1 MKHLNILVA
10 VSMSLWL
17 SGCLS
22 PTPPPLPTPPPQE
35 IHADAWWHELG
46 DAHFNTLADTLIGNN
61 LSLEMAKQRVLQA
74 YATVHAKEAALL
86 PSISM
91 SGSGSVQN
99 ELKGNEAYADT
110 YLASLGASYEVDLF
124 GKKRDALS
132 ASENSFLGTFEA
144 LHVSTISL
152 VAELANTWYTLGY
165 KQESLTLL
173 KEQRAVAHKV
183 LAISKLKHESGKSSI
198 TDVWQQEQLIASLN
212 TQMTTLQGDIDAH
225 KRAINLL
232 LGHSVL
238 EELPLSKEAKLITLS
253 AQPDVG
259 IPATKLLN
267 RPDVKQAYYSLA
279 SANASLAEAIKNQYP
294 SLNLSLSVGSLKT
307 VTHFS
312 DLLDTIIGTAMASI
326 SGTLFDGGAKEALV
340 KQAHFLSKERS
351 LNYKQVMLQAFG
363 EVQEAQNREI
373 NLTLYLRELD
383 GRITLAQNIFDRQR
397 EKYLL
402 GVVEYLSVLSAEQS
416 LYDLEQTR
424 LSKRVELIKYRIAL
438 HRSLAGGFLDRS
450 ILEDWSS
457 YEK

>member
-1 MKHLNILVA
+1 MKHLSIFFAL
-10 VSMSLWL
+10 SLSLCL
-17 SGCLS
+17 SGCLA
-22 PTPPPLPTPPPQE
+22 PTPPPLPTSPPQE
-35 IHADAWWHELG
+35 KHDDTWWHELG
-46 DAHFNTLADTLIGNN
+46 DAQFNTLAQNLIREN

-74 YATVHAKEAALL
+74 YATVHTKEAALL
-86 PSISM
+86 PSLSI

-99 ELKGNEAYADT
+99 ELKGDEAYADT
-110 YLASLGASYEVDLF
+110 YLATLGASYEVDLF

-132 ASENSFLGTFEA
+132 AAENSFLSTFEA
-144 LHVSTISL
+144 LHITTISL
-152 VAELANTWYTLGY
+152 MAELANTWYTLGY
-165 KQESLTLL
+165 KQESLALL

-232 LGHSVL
+232 LGRSVL
-238 EELPLSKEAKLITLS
+238 EELPQASQAQLITLPP
-253 AQPDVG
+253 QPDIG

-267 RPDVKQAYYSLA
+267 RPDVKQAYYTLA
-279 SANASLAEAIKNQYP
+279 AANASLAEAIKNQYP
-294 SLNLSLSVGSLKT
+294 SLTFSLSVGSLKT

-351 LNYKQVMLQAFG
+351 LNYKHVMLQAFG

-373 NLTLYLRELD
+373 NLTLYLHQLN
-383 GRITLAQNIFDRQR
+383 GRIILARNIFDRQR

-402 GVVEYLSVLSAEQS
+402 GVVEYLSVLSAQQS
-416 LYDLEQTR
+416 LYDVEQTY
-424 LSKRVELIKYRIAL
+424 LSKKLELIKYRIAL

>member
-1 MKHLNILVA
+1 
-10 VSMSLWL
+10 
-17 SGCLS
+17 
-22 PTPPPLPTPPPQE
+22 
-35 IHADAWWHELG
+35 
-46 DAHFNTLADTLIGNN
+46 
-61 LSLEMAKQRVLQA
+61 
-74 YATVHAKEAALL
+74 
-86 PSISM
+86 
-91 SGSGSVQN
+91 
-99 ELKGNEAYADT
+99 
-110 YLASLGASYEVDLF
+110 
-124 GKKRDALS
+124 
-132 ASENSFLGTFEA
+132 
-144 LHVSTISL
+144 
-152 VAELANTWYTLGY
+152 
-165 KQESLTLL
+165 
-173 KEQRAVAHKV
+173 
-183 LAISKLKHESGKSSI
+183 
-198 TDVWQQEQLIASLN
+198 VWQQEQLIASLN
-212 TQMTTLQGDIDAH
+212 AQMTTLQGDIDAH

-232 LGHSVL
+232 LGRSVL
-238 EELPLSKEAKLITLS
+238 EDLPLSKEAKLIALS
-253 AQPDVG
+253 AQPGVG

-373 NLTLYLRELD
+373 NLTLYLRELS